1 MTVAVLR
8 TIVLFLVFLA
18 TTSRAQTPVP
28 APIDWSEDDS
38 AHVAF
43 LMAHGRAYAKSP
55 VIVYAPIDSLDP
67 AWLASFTDSLA
78 RGVAGLKAL
87 IGGPY
92 AWQRLADRP
101 VRFYF
106 SPGRFV
112 SHADG
117 RDGVF
122 ISLNRVRHHDAPFL
136 HEASHELL
144 VPPAPF
150 YPFEH
155 SDSMAEER
163 AAAEFPFWLSEGLPD
178 YLAQTAAAAT
188 GFHEGDV
195 FEIGGLAKVDSVCAA
210 RLAAS
215 NRKEEIR
222 DRIGRSGRLAALFTT
237 DRDEVAPVYYACS
250 QSFTAHVVAR
260 VGLPTVVGL
269 FPRIPRGTWRAAL
282 ESAAGESLEG
292 IRGAWLTALHLDPGV
307 QR

>member
-1 MTVAVLR
+1 MTVFRNMAPLLVLVAM
-8 TIVLFLVFLA
+8 TA
-18 TTSRAQTPVP
+18 KAQTPTP
-28 APIDWSEDDS
+28 APIDWSADDS

-43 LMAHGRAYAKSP
+43 LMAHGRSYARPP
-55 VIVYAPIDSLDP
+55 VIVYAPLDSLDP

-78 RGVAGLKAL
+78 KGVAGLKTL

-92 AWQRLADRP
+92 PWQRLGSRP

-106 SPGRFV
+106 SPGRFI

-122 ISLNRVRHHDAPFL
+122 ISLTRVRHHDAPFL

-144 VPPAPF
+144 VSPAPF

-155 SDSMAEER
+155 PDSVAWER
-163 AAAEFPFWLSEGLPD
+163 AAAAFPFWLSEGLPD

-215 NRKEEIR
+215 NRREEIR
-222 DRIGRSGRLAALFTT
+222 DRIGRPGRLAALFTT

-250 QSFTAHVVAR
+250 QSFTKHVVAR
-260 VGLPTVVGL
+260 IGLPAVVGL
-269 FPRIPRGTWRAAL
+269 FPQIPRGTWRAAL
-282 ESAAGESLEG
+282 ESAAGESLET
-292 IRGAWLTALHLDPGV
+292 IRGAWLTALHVAPGV
-307 QR
+307 QK